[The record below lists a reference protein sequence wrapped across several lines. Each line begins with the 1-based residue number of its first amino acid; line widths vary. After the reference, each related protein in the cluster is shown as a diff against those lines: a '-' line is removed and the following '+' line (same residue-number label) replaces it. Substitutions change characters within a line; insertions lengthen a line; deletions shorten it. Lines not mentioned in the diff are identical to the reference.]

1 MCVCFCAQAS
11 GVGVPVPGAGR
22 TAVVITVHDALR
34 SLQLCVTSIE
44 TNTAASA
51 FALVLVA
58 DAQVAGAEKR

>member
-1 MCVCFCAQAS
+1 M
-11 GVGVPVPGAGR
+11 GVPVPGAGR